1 LYSSG
6 FKTDRQYG
14 PTLDFIRRDH
24 TQRYFFAANRLR
36 GRKVLDLACGCGYGS
51 WILHQAGNEVT
62 GVDIEAEA
70 ITYAKRHYEG
80 PTYLNQ
86 PGEETKGEF
95 DALVTFETLEHLAN
109 PESVLAV
116 QAPLVIASVPNEE
129 RYPFIK
135 GNFADD
141 KYPHLR
147 HYTPEEFEGLLES
160 AGFKVRE
167 RFCQPTKLGEIV
179 EGTDGLF
186 LIYVANR

>member
-1 LYSSG
+1 MYSSG
-6 FKTDRQYG
+6 GKTDRQYG
-14 PTLDFIRRDH
+14 ENLMYIRGDH
-24 TQRYFFAANRLR
+24 LQRYFFAANRIR
-36 GRKVLDLACGCGYGS
+36 QRKVLDLACGCGYGS
-51 WILHQAGNEVT
+51 WILHGAGNEVT

-70 ITYAKRHYEG
+70 IAYAKRYYQG
-80 PTYLNQ
+80 PTYLCQ
-86 PGEETKGEF
+86 AGEETKGEF

-109 PESVLAV
+109 PQAVLSV

-129 RYPFIK
+129 RYPFDAK
-135 GNFADD
+135 TFQGD

-147 HYTPEEFEGLLES
+147 HYTPKEFEDLLES

-167 RFCQPTKLGEIV
+167 RFCQPTKNGEIQ